1 MSKENSIK
9 VKIKLNDG
17 TEITEELSYFY
28 FDGFYNEVN
37 DSRNKF
43 IKLGNH
49 VVNIDN
55 IATIV
60 KEESNETI

>member
-1 MSKENSIK
+1 MSKENLIK

-17 TEITEELSYFY
+17 TEIIEELSYFY

-55 IATIV
+55 IATIT

>member
-1 MSKENSIK
+1 MSKENPIK
-9 VKIKLNDG
+9 VKIKLNND
-17 TEITEELSYFY
+17 TEIIEELSYFY
-28 FDGFYNEVN
+28 FDSFYNEVN

-55 IATIV
+55 IATIT